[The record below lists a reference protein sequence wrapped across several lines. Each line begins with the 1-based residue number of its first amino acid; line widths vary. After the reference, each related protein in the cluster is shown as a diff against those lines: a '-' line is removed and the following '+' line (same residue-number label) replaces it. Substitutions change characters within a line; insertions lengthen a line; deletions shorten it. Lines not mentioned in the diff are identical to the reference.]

1 MIGIILFWYRK
12 LSIDERCDVYME
24 VLNKLATE
32 GGGDFDY
39 PLIIGDSIIRYEDDE
54 CIYFQY
60 NDGRW
65 ASVELEDW
73 VIDYGLFIN

>member
-1 MIGIILFWYRK
+1 
-12 LSIDERCDVYME
+12 ME

-54 CIYFQY
+54 CIIFSTMMV
-60 NDGRW
+60 DGQVL
-65 ASVELEDW
+65 S
-73 VIDYGLFIN
+73 

>member
-1 MIGIILFWYRK
+1 
-12 LSIDERCDVYME
+12 ME

-60 NDGRW
+60 NVVMKYTYRNVG
-65 ASVELEDW
+65 
-73 VIDYGLFIN
+73 IFFY

>member
-1 MIGIILFWYRK
+1 
-12 LSIDERCDVYME
+12 ME

-54 CIYFQY
+54 CIYFQFNVVMKY
-60 NDGRW
+60 TYRTFFTSCNWHLRN
-65 ASVELEDW
+65 S
-73 VIDYGLFIN
+73 

>member
-1 MIGIILFWYRK
+1 
-12 LSIDERCDVYME
+12 ME

-65 ASVELEDW
+65 AKWNIPIEM
-73 VIDYGLFIN
+73 